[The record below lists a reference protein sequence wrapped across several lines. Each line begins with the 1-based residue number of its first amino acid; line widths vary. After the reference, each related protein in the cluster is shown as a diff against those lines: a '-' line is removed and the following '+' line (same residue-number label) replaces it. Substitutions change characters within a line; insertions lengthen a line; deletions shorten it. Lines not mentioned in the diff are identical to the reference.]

1 MSRRDNRERTKRWTE
16 LLRQVNASLYQ
27 VDPERMGS
35 SVGAPQDV
43 YDAAGTSLMSSLDSC
58 KTQAIFAAT
67 ARQTYPELS
76 NEVIDRWWAC
86 QRRLKVDP
94 FPPVE
99 N

>member
-1 MSRRDNRERTKRWTE
+1 MGQTDNRERTKRWRGLLKE
-16 LLRQVNASLYQ
+16 LSASLYE

-76 NEVIDRWWAC
+76 NEVIDRWWA
-86 QRRLKVDP
+86 LFAAYWGSD
-94 FPPVE
+94 
-99 N
+99 